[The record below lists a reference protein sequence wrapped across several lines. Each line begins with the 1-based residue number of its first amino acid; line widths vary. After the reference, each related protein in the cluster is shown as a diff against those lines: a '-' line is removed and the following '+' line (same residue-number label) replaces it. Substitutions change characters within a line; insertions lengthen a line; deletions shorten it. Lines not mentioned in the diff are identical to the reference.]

1 MNTIYVDNA
10 ATTKMRKSAVAA
22 MLPFL
27 EENYGN
33 PSSLHSVGQA
43 AANTLRDSRKT
54 IAECIGARTSEIF
67 FTSGGSES
75 DNQAILTGAAY
86 GKSNGKR
93 HIISQKTEHHAVLNT
108 LKNLEKRGFEIEL
121 LDVDGVGNVSP
132 EQVENAIRED
142 TAFVTIMTANNE
154 IGTIM
159 PIKEIAEVCRE
170 KRVMFHTDA
179 VQAVGHILVDVS
191 DIDCD
196 MLSLSAHKFGG
207 AKGVGALYVRNGILP
222 SCLIM
227 GGGQENGVR
236 AGTENVAGIVAMAT
250 ALKEATA
257 DMARDTLRITKMRD
271 TLIKG
276 LSRIPYSMLNGS
288 MGNRLPNNVNMSF
301 EGIEGESLLLMLDNK
316 GICAS
321 AGSACNSGSLDPSH
335 VLTAIGVI
343 PDIARGSIRFSL
355 SVENTFE
362 EIEYIIQV
370 VTDCVKYLRSVSP
383 IYEKL

>member
-1 MNTIYVDNA
+1 M
-10 ATTKMRKSAVAA
+10 
-22 MLPFL
+22 
-27 EENYGN
+27 
-33 PSSLHSVGQA
+33 
-43 AANTLRDSRKT
+43 
-54 IAECIGARTSEIF
+54 
-67 FTSGGSES
+67 
-75 DNQAILTGAAY
+75 
-86 GKSNGKR
+86 
-93 HIISQKTEHHAVLNT
+93 NT
-108 LKNLEKRGFEIEL
+108 LKALEQRGFEIEL
-121 LDVDGVGNVSP
+121 LDVDGMGNVSP

-142 TAFVTIMTANNE
+142 TALVTIMAANNE

-159 PIKEIAEVCRE
+159 PIKEIAAVCRE
-170 KRVMFHTDA
+170 KGVLFHTDA

-222 SCLIM
+222 SRLIT

-236 AGTENVAGIVAMAT
+236 AGTENVAGIIAMAT

-257 DMARDTLRITKMRD
+257 DMERDTLRITKMRD

-276 LSRIPYSMLNGS
+276 LSKIPYSTLNGS
-288 MGNRLPNNVNMSF
+288 MINRLPGNVNISF
-301 EGIEGESLLLMLDNK
+301 EGIEGESLLLMLDSK

-343 PDIARGSIRFSL
+343 PEIARGSIRFSL
-355 SVENTFE
+355 SAENTFE
-362 EIEYIIQV
+362 EVEYVIRV

-383 IYEKL
+383 IY